1 MVVTQEE
8 CSIIEFE
15 LIKNNNGYIFYK
27 VYINGKCKFDKF
39 EKEIE
44 KDKNMKGDLARIYS
58 IMTLYQDNPPLPPKM
73 FRHLTLGKGQRPDL
87 YEFKSKYL
95 RVYVIKHDKTFYIVR
110 GGMKKD
116 QDKDLK
122 YIKDNLSKIYQQP

>member
-27 VYINGKCKFDKF
+27 VYINGKSQFDKF

-44 KDKNMKGDLARIYS
+44 KDKI
-58 IMTLYQDNPPLPPKM
+58 
-73 FRHLTLGKGQRPDL
+73 
-87 YEFKSKYL
+87 
-95 RVYVIKHDKTFYIVR
+95 
-110 GGMKKD
+110 
-116 QDKDLK
+116 
-122 YIKDNLSKIYQQP
+122 